1 MKRLQVLRRVLRD
14 TGANKIWTGFL
25 VQFFISAAAIWL
37 LEPGMPRYG
46 DALWWALNVCSV
58 GDACYHP
65 VTNGGRVVG
74 ALLIVIGYGCFAVNV
89 GIVTA
94 VVGRLVRRAERGLR

>member
-1 MKRLQVLRRVLRD
+1 MAVFVTVVFAGGYAVLMCESD
-14 TGANKIWTGFL
+14 CPGSNITG
-25 VQFFISAAAIWL
+25 
-37 LEPGMPRYG
+37 YG